1 MKIKGEIDMEYRE
14 RRPEVEIDLKE
25 IMGLILHN
33 TTIIILAALC
43 AGIFLFTQG
52 KLNRST
58 IYTSTT
64 KMYVL
69 SRNNLEDT
77 LTGDANVISSVLED
91 YQALVTSKEV
101 LEEVNR
107 RLELGSSYE
116 QLLSQI
122 AITIPQENKI
132 VQLSVTDANPF
143 KSMEIANTLRDV
155 MAEYMENMMDV
166 KLFDV
171 VEKAMVGT
179 PTTVDKAKRNAVL
192 GAVIVACMVIGLIV
206 MRYLIDDRIKTA
218 EEIETKLGLS
228 VLASIPMSEKQMPQK
243 KKRRKRR

>member
-1 MKIKGEIDMEYRE
+1 MEYRE

-132 VQLSVTDANPF
+132 VQLSVIDANPF

-155 MAEYMENMMDV
+155 MDDYMENMMDV

-243 KKRRKRR
+243 KKRTKRR

>member
-1 MKIKGEIDMEYRE
+1 MEYRE

-132 VQLSVTDANPF
+132 VQLSVIDANPF

-155 MAEYMENMMDV
+155 MDDYMENMMDV

-228 VLASIPMSEKQMPQK
+228 VLASIPMSEKQMSQK